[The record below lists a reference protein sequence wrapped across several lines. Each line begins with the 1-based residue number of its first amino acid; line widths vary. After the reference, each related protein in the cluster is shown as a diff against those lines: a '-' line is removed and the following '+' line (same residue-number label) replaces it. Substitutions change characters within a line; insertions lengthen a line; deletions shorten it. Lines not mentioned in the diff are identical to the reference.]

1 MPTKDVREMTILEY
15 IYAPITFSNIA
26 ARRGKRAYQYYDTP
40 DGQDIWKK
48 LWVSG
53 KWSLGIGAF
62 ITTIDLR
69 MYSNPKTILEGLNR
83 AAYINIPIVSAFT
96 TYTAITYA
104 ATSLRNKDDPI
115 NSLIGGMAAGSLLGY
130 MFKAPIFIW
139 PLAVM
144 TGAFC
149 CVRKDGFTKGYVM
162 GDLNNVQRI
171 YGNHRSPHH
180 DSSLFPVGEKGWT
193 TGA

>member
-15 IYAPITFSNIA
+15 MHAPVTFTNIHT
-26 ARRGKRAYQYYDTP
+26 RRGTRPYQYYDTP

-48 LWVSG
+48 LWVTG
-53 KWSLGIGAF
+53 KWGLGIGGF
-62 ITTIDLR
+62 LSLVDTR

-83 AAYINIPIVSAFT
+83 AAYITIPIVSAFT
-96 TYTAITYA
+96 TYAAITYT

-130 MFKAPIFIW
+130 MYKGPIYIW
-139 PLAVM
+139 PLAVL

-149 CVRKDGFTKGYVM
+149 MVKKDAHDKGYDF
-162 GDLNNVQRI
+162 GDISQLQRI
-171 YGNHRSPHH
+171 YGIHTSPHH
-180 DSSLFPVGEKGWT
+180 DSSLFPIGEKGWT
-193 TGA
+193 TEA